1 MIGDKNELNKFR
13 NIRLLAMD
21 IDGVLT
27 DGGVYI
33 LESGQEFRRFDIK
46 DGLGIK
52 QVMEKGIQV
61 VWISAGVCKAA
72 RHRAQRLGITE
83 VHLGVTDKASFLEQI
98 CQEKEISLDNVAY
111 IGDDLTDLAVMQKV
125 GMACA
130 PADAVDGMKRVAS
143 YVTRAPAG
151 QGAVREICDFL
162 IANLPNKSI

>member
-1 MIGDKNELNKFR
+1 MIGDKKELNKFR

-72 RHRAQRLGITE
+72 LHRANKLGVSE
-83 VHLGVTDKASFLEQI
+83 VHLGVSDKRQCLEKI
-98 CQEKEISLDNVAY
+98 CSEKDIPMDRVAY
-111 IGDDLTDLAVMQKV
+111 IGDDLTDLDVIEQV
-125 GMACA
+125 GLPCA
-130 PADAVDGMKRVAS
+130 PINAIEKVRQAVC
-143 YVTRAPAG
+143 YVTQA
-151 QGAVREICDFL
+151 QGGHSAVREICDL
-162 IANLPNKSI
+162 LLLSKADTIS